1 MQTDSAVIVHPRRR
15 TILVGILLLVS
26 SLASASSQML
36 LDPILLSAD
45 FLDRVAFDK
54 STFTLGILS
63 ELIYAV
69 SAISVAT
76 AFYVLLKVYSQTI
89 AITYLSFRSIEASIS
104 FAASICFLTLLTLG
118 QFFSNEELI
127 DTSEFYDLGIILI
140 TMHDWAWFCM
150 LLIYYISGF
159 MLNYLLLRK
168 NLVARFISLFGI
180 IAALMG
186 ILSCMLQL
194 FGITLGNK
202 EIITLLTLPFLIQEL
217 LLAVYIIFK
226 GLRITD

>member
-1 MQTDSAVIVHPRRR
+1 MQANNSVIVHPRRR
-15 TILVGILLLVS
+15 TILVGILLLIS
-26 SLASASSQML
+26 SLASASSQMI
-36 LDPILLSAD
+36 LDPILLSPD
-45 FLDRVAFDK
+45 FLDRIAFDK
-54 STFTLGILS
+54 TVFTVGIFA

-69 SAISVAT
+69 SAISVAA
-76 AFYVLLKVYSQTI
+76 AFYVLLKLYSQTI

-118 QFFSNEELI
+118 QFFSNEEII

-159 MLNYLLLRK
+159 ILNYLLWRK
-168 NLVARFISLFGI
+168 NLVARFISIFGLL
-180 IAALMG
+180 AALLG
-186 ILSCMLQL
+186 LVSCMLQL

-202 EIITLLTLPFLIQEL
+202 EIISLLTLPFLIQEL
-217 LLAVYIIFK
+217 ILALYIIFK
-226 GLRITD
+226 GFKN